1 MIYNI
6 LSRDV
11 FIRSSKKDLEKRQFT
26 LHMTYFAEEPDNFP
40 RVKPLL
46 VFKAQPSGYD
56 EEDSDWEGDV
66 EYAPHLDPNE
76 RDDYDDRVFVIY
88 SKKKLI
94 WVDSNVNGISRKFL
108 KSLEMIIFYFNLMV
122 TNQW

>member
-56 EEDSDWEGDV
+56 DEDSDWEGDV
-66 EYAPHLDPNE
+66 ECASHLNSE
-76 RDDYDDRVFVIY
+76 VRDQYDDRVSVTWEF
-88 SKKKLI
+88 
-94 WVDSNVNGISRKFL
+94 FL
-108 KSLEMIIFYFNLMV
+108 GGGFEELFLR
-122 TNQW
+122 